1 MIIPGIFESDFE
13 VIKSKIKLV
22 EPATRLIQID
32 FADGELVDGKTFL
45 DIYKL
50 DEIDTM
56 AKFDLD
62 LMVQNPIKFLEKKVQ
77 KAEKI
82 SMLIDAEKYIEKF
95 IEMAKKLK
103 YKVGLSLRPL
113 TPVEKIEEYLDELD
127 YVQFFTIRPGGSGRE
142 FQVEVLEKLEN
153 FKNDYPSIPFQ
164 VDGGV
169 DKDYLPLVLDAGA
182 MDAVITSHIFNTPNP
197 KEALEYFMGV
207 YRSH

>member
-1 MIIPGIFESDFE
+1 MIIPGIFEIDFE
-13 VIKSKIKLV
+13 EIKRKIKLV
-22 EPATRLIQID
+22 ESATRLIQID
-32 FADGELVDGKTFL
+32 FADGELVDGKTLL

-182 MDAVITSHIFNTPNP
+182 MDAIITSHIFNTPNP

-207 YRSH
+207 YRNR

>member
-32 FADGELVDGKTFL
+32 FADGELVDGKTLL

-182 MDAVITSHIFNTPNP
+182 MDAIITSHIFNTPNP

-207 YRSH
+207 YRNR

>member
-1 MIIPGIFESDFE
+1 MIIPGIFEIDFE
-13 VIKSKIKLV
+13 EIKRKIKLV
-22 EPATRLIQID
+22 ESATRLIQID
-32 FADGELVDGKTFL
+32 FADGELVDGKTLL

-207 YRSH
+207 YRNR

>member
-1 MIIPGIFESDFE
+1 MIIPGIFEIDFE
-13 VIKSKIKLV
+13 EIKRKIKLV
-22 EPATRLIQID
+22 ESATRLIQID
-32 FADGELVDGKTFL
+32 FADGELVDGKTLL

>member
-1 MIIPGIFESDFE
+1 MIIPGIFEIDFE
-13 VIKSKIKLV
+13 EIKRKIKLV
-22 EPATRLIQID
+22 ESATRLIQID

-182 MDAVITSHIFNTPNP
+182 MDAIITSHIFNTPNP

>member
-182 MDAVITSHIFNTPNP
+182 MDAIITSHIFNTPNP

-207 YRSH
+207 YRNR

>member
-13 VIKSKIKLV
+13 EIKRKIKLV
-22 EPATRLIQID
+22 DSAARLIQVD
-32 FADGELVDGKTFL
+32 VADGELVDGKTFT

-50 DEIDTM
+50 DGIDTM
-56 AKFDLD
+56 SKFDLD
-62 LMVQNPIKFLEKKVQ
+62 LMVQNPIKYLEKKVQ

-82 SMLIDAEKYIEKF
+82 SMLIDAEEYIEKF
-95 IEMAKKLK
+95 IETAKKLK
-103 YKVGLSLRPL
+103 YKVGLSLRPS

-142 FQVEVLEKLEN
+142 FQIEVLEKLEK
-153 FKNDYPSIPFQ
+153 FRTDYPSVPFQ

-169 DKDYLPLVLDAGA
+169 DKDYLPLVLEAGA
-182 MDAVITSHIFNTPNP
+182 IDAVITSHIFNTQNP

-207 YRSH
+207 YRNR

>member
-1 MIIPGIFESDFE
+1 MIIPGIFEIDFE
-13 VIKSKIKLV
+13 EIKRKIKLV
-22 EPATRLIQID
+22 ESATRLIQID
-32 FADGELVDGKTFL
+32 FADGELVDGKTLL

-56 AKFDLD
+56 ANFDLD

>member
-1 MIIPGIFESDFE
+1 MIIPGIFEIDFE
-13 VIKSKIKLV
+13 EIKRKIKLV
-22 EPATRLIQID
+22 ESATRLIQID
-32 FADGELVDGKTFL
+32 FADGELVDGKTLL

-169 DKDYLPLVLDAGA
+169 DKDYLPLALDAGA

>member
-127 YVQFFTIRPGGSGRE
+127 YVQFVTIRPGGSGRE

>member
-1 MIIPGIFESDFE
+1 MIIPGIFE
-13 VIKSKIKLV
+13 
-22 EPATRLIQID
+22 ID
-32 FADGELVDGKTFL
+32 FDEGELVDGKTLL

-62 LMVQNPIKFLEKKVQ
+62 LMVQNPIKFLEKKVE
-77 KAEKI
+77 KGEKI
-82 SMLIDAEKYIEKF
+82 SMLIDAESYIEKF

-142 FQVEVLEKLEN
+142 FQVEVLEKLEK

-164 VDGGV
+164 VDGGI
-169 DKDYLPLVLDAGA
+169 DKDYLPLVLKAGA
-182 MDAVITSHIFNTPNP
+182 IDAVITSHIFNTTNP

-207 YRSH
+207 YRNR